1 MSYTV
6 TKKLLLLAG
15 LTAVTSWMAAQA
27 AAPAAPQGYAK
38 AKEFL
43 NIGGTAIG
51 DLTGNAKFPGRPD
64 VVAYPT
70 YFEWPQANPPDI
82 NTAPPGDVKNN
93 YGVQITGYFYPTETK
108 AYTFYLSADDNA
120 ELWLST
126 DENPAN
132 KVRIAT
138 EPQWNNPRDYEGT
151 SRRPNAENKSA
162 PVSLTRGRA
171 YYIEALMKEGGGGDN
186 LSVSV
191 DGLLPIPGSMLSAF
205 DVAAAPTIISQ
216 PADAFIYVGGNAS
229 FSVGFDVPPPGTL
242 TSIRW
247 QKNGAD
253 IPNSNASTVTIAGAA
268 ADNGAKIKAIITTS
282 AGTLTSAE
290 ATLTVASFSNEF
302 AAGVVKFEAYHDITG
317 TSVDLL
323 LADPKYPNSPDNIQ
337 LLGGIDTPNGY
348 RENYGAR
355 VTGFIIPP
363 ETASYHFFIRS
374 DDASALYLSS
384 NETAPDPATATPIC
398 QETGCCAAFIEPG
411 DTLPEETTAEPIAL
425 VAGRRYA
432 FVALVKE
439 GGGGDY
445 LQVAARKVGDTTPA
459 GSLQPLRGAWVGA
472 NAKPSVGTPQI
483 TKQPVGIPQLLQGR
497 AAELSIEASVTPTAY
512 NFPIFVQWRRNGT
525 AIPGA
530 NGLTYSIASAASGD
544 SGTYTAVV
552 TAPSGQ
558 SVTSSDAVVTVVAD
572 TFAPKI
578 SRVQASSVSTLI
590 VAFDEALDATSAGV
604 AANYVLSGGVTI
616 SSAVASGNS
625 VLLNT
630 GALTVGGTY
639 TLTVSGVK
647 DLYGNTIAA
656 NTTSTFKVN
665 VVTYADVIL
674 ADGPVMFYRFEET
687 TGNRTKNLGTAGA
700 AADGLWKSGSGPDDS
715 SPVDVSPGVGPRPSE
730 FFGFAADNRS
740 GKFTGPEGLLWVDAQ
755 LQLLNNLGAFSLEY
769 WVKPANRVSDPGT
782 FGNRIGIVGQND
794 AIEYGFINPTTIQ
807 IWTPGGGAL
816 NTTYSFPDNTW
827 HHVATI
833 ADGRSI
839 RNYFDGRFINQVTQ
853 STANYGS
860 STYTVHVGGG
870 GAFDAVGNHFTGE
883 IDEVAIFQKA
893 IPADRIAAHYKAGKE
908 GGALASEPATLT
920 VARTAAGITI
930 SWQGGGALQ
939 SAPAVTGPWTAVAG
953 AASPY
958 AVSASGSS
966 AYYRVSQ

>member
-1 MSYTV
+1 MTDTSL
-6 TKKLLLLAG
+6 KKLLLLAS
-15 LTAVTSWMAAQA
+15 LTAVTGWIAAQA

-43 NIGGTAIG
+43 NIGGTAIT
-51 DLTGNAKFPGRPD
+51 DMTGNAKFPASPD

-82 NTAPPGDVKNN
+82 NTAPAGDVKNN
-93 YGVQITGYFYPTETK
+93 YGVQIAGYFYPTETK

-151 SRRPNAENKSA
+151 ARRPNAENKSA
-162 PVSLTRGRA
+162 AINLTRGRA

-186 LSVSV
+186 LSVSI
-191 DGLLPIPGSMLSAF
+191 DALLPIPGSMLSGF
-205 DVAAAPTIISQ
+205 DVATAPAILSQ
-216 PADAFIYVGGNAS
+216 PADAYIYVGGNAT
-229 FSVGFDVPPPGTL
+229 FSVGFDVPPPATL
-242 TSIRW
+242 TSIKW
-247 QKNGAD
+247 QKNGTD
-253 IPNSNASTVTIAGAA
+253 LPNSNASTLTLAGTAS
-268 ADNGAKIKAIITTS
+268 DNGAKIKAIVTTS

-290 ATLTVASFSNEF
+290 ATLTVASFSNDF
-302 AAGVVKFEAYHDITG
+302 AAGVVKAEFYHDITG
-317 TSVDLL
+317 TAVDLL
-323 LADPKYPNSPDNIQ
+323 LSDPKYPNSPDNIQ
-337 LLGGIDTPNGY
+337 LLGAIDTPNGY
-348 RENYGAR
+348 AENYGAR

-384 NETAPDPATATPIC
+384 NETAPDPATSSPVC
-398 QETGCCAAFIEPG
+398 QETGCCAAFMEPG

-425 VAGRRYA
+425 VAGRKYA
-432 FVALVKE
+432 FVAVVKE
-439 GGGGDY
+439 GGGGDF

-459 GSLQPLRGAWVGA
+459 ASLQPLRGAWVGA
-472 NAKPSVGTPQI
+472 NAKPNVGTPQI
-483 TKQPVGIPQLLQGR
+483 TQQPQGNPQLLQGR
-497 AAELSIEASVTPTAY
+497 SLNLTVEASVAPSAY
-512 NFPIFVQWRRNGT
+512 NFPTFIQWRKNGT
-525 AIPGA
+525 AILGA
-530 NGLTYSIASAASGD
+530 NSATYSVASAASGD
-544 SGTYTAVV
+544 SGTYSAVV

-558 SVTSSDAVVTVVAD
+558 SVTSADAVVNVVAD

-590 VAFDEALDATSAGV
+590 VAFDETVEAASAGV
-604 AANYVLSGGVTI
+604 AANYALSGGVTI

-630 GALTVGGTY
+630 GALTVGANY
-639 TLTVSGVK
+639 TLTVGGVK
-647 DLYGNTIAA
+647 DLYGNTVAA
-656 NTTSTFKVN
+656 GTSSTFKVN

-674 ADGPVMFYRFEET
+674 ADGPVMFYRFEEAS
-687 TGNRTKNLGTAGA
+687 GQKTKNLGTAGT
-700 AADGLWKSGSGPDDS
+700 AADGLWMTGSGPDDS
-715 SPVDVSPGVGPRPSE
+715 TPVDVSAGTGPRPSE
-730 FFGFAADNRS
+730 FFGFASDNRS

-755 LQLLNNLGAFSLEY
+755 LQLLNNLGSFSLEY
-769 WVKPANRVSDPGT
+769 WVKPSNRVADPGT

-794 AIEYGFINPTTIQ
+794 AIEYGFINPNTIQ
-807 IWTPGGGAL
+807 IWTPGGGSL
-816 NTTYSFPDNTW
+816 DTTYSFPDNTW

-839 RNYFDGRFINQVTQ
+839 KNYFDGKFINQVTQ
-853 STANYGS
+853 TSANYGS
-860 STYTVHVGGG
+860 STYNVHVGGG
-870 GAFDAVGNHFTGE
+870 GAFDATGNHFTGE

-908 GGALASEPATLT
+908 GGALAAEPATLA
-920 VARTAAGITI
+920 VARTASGITI
-930 SWQGGGALQ
+930 SWQGGGALE

-958 AVSASGSS
+958 AASAAGSS